1 LAGLEHAVGLAVGDD
16 GGGVVEEPIEHGD
29 GGGVFGQEPSPVL
42 EGVVGGDAEGAA
54 FVGGGDEPEQ
64 ELCAGVVQGRE
75 PDFVDEH
82 EVVAEQG
89 VDDFADGVV
98 GESSV
103 EVSMSSAA
111 VR

>member
-1 LAGLEHAVGLAVGDD
+1 MGSD
-16 GGGVVEEPIEHGD
+16 P
-29 GGGVFGQEPSPVL
+29 
-42 EGVVGGDAEGAA
+42 EGAA

-98 GESSV
+98 GQVAV
-103 EVSMSSAA
+103 EGFAEVGCGEVADLVSATFLPKLDTKTRKFIILKKINA
-111 VR
+111 

>member
-1 LAGLEHAVGLAVGDD
+1 MAGLEHAVGLAVGDD

-64 ELCAGVVQGRE
+64 QLCAGVVQGGE
-75 PDFVDEH
+75 AELVDQD
-82 EVVAEQG
+82 EVVAK
-89 VDDFADGVV
+89 
-98 GESSV
+98 
-103 EVSMSSAA
+103 
-111 VR
+111 